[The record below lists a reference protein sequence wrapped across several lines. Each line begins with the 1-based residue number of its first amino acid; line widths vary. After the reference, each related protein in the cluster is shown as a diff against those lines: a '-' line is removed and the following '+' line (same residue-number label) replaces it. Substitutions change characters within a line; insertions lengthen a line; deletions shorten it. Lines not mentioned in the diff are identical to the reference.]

1 MSLSF
6 PDVEF
11 HSVRRYYKVTREG
24 HRESFFGFKDEVDV
38 IEEAE
43 VPKAL
48 EMVKKIERRGILR
61 DGDVIKVRSE
71 EDIYIDG
78 DKLPAPKNIPVPEEG
93 SQTAQR
99 IFNGEFGHNGL

>member
-1 MSLSF
+1 M
-6 PDVEF
+6 
-11 HSVRRYYKVTREG
+11 TQEG

-48 EMVKKIERRGILR
+48 ETVKKIERRGILR

-71 EDIYIDG
+71 GEIYIH
-78 DKLPAPKNIPVPEEG
+78 KNNLLSPENRLVTE
-93 SQTAQR
+93 STER
-99 IFNGEFGHNGL
+99 II